1 MLVTMK
7 EILDRASTGNYAV
20 IAPNVFCEIDTRAA
34 IAAAEKLN
42 SPMII
47 DLSVGSTKDIV
58 VTGRNLVDIAKQTA
72 VPVAVN
78 LDHGGDVHKS
88 FDEVTEEIMQA
99 ITAGFTSVMVD
110 RSSLPYEENIKETAI
125 LAKIAHSM
133 GVTVESELG
142 HVGSGSKYDTDG
154 SSMYTDPA
162 MAKDFVERTGI
173 VCLAVAV
180 GTAHGVYTSTPKLD
194 FDRIKAIKKE
204 VGNLPL
210 VVHGSSGVPYA
221 DLAKAG
227 TMGINKVNMGFDFM
241 DNIAKSLQKR
251 DFSGAN
257 SYNVWQYIQEAYMEK
272 ALEMIEYLGSKDK
285 SWKVEGSYCTAASK
299 LLGEGGEG

>member
-7 EILDRASTGNYAV
+7 EILDRASAGNYAV
-20 IAPNVFCEIDTRAA
+20 VAPNVFSELDTRAA
-34 IAAAEKLN
+34 IAAAEKLG

-58 VTGRNLVDIAKQTA
+58 VTGHNLVEIAEQTA

-88 FDEVTEEIMQA
+88 FEEVTTEIMCA
-99 ITAGFTSVMVD
+99 IKAGFTSVMVD
-110 RSSLPYEENIKETAI
+110 RSSLPYEENVKETAI

-142 HVGSGSKYDTDG
+142 HVGSGSNYAEDG
-154 SSMYTDPA
+154 ASMYTDPA
-162 MAKDFVERTGI
+162 LAKDFVDRTGI
-173 VCLAVAV
+173 DCLAVAV

-194 FDRIKAIKKE
+194 YDRIKAIKKK
-204 VGNLPL
+204 VGGLPL
-210 VVHGSSGVPYA
+210 VIHGSSGVSHE
-221 DLAKAG
+221 DLHQAS
-227 TMGINKVNMGFDFM
+227 TVGINKVNMGFDFM
-241 DNIAKSLQKR
+241 DHIVKDLAKR

-257 SYNVWQYIQEAYMEK
+257 AYNIWQYIQEAYMEK
-272 ALEMIEYLGSKDK
+272 ALEMIKCLGSDGKT
-285 SWKVEGSYCTAASK
+285 WKVERVDCTAASK
-299 LLGEGGEG
+299 LLGAGGEG

>member
-99 ITAGFTSVMVD
+99 ITAGLTSVMVD
-110 RSSLPYEENIKETAI
+110 RSSLPYEENVKETAI

-173 VCLAVAV
+173 DCLAVAV

-204 VGNLPL
+204 VGNLLL

>member
-1 MLVTMK
+1 
-7 EILDRASTGNYAV
+7 
-20 IAPNVFCEIDTRAA
+20 
-34 IAAAEKLN
+34 
-42 SPMII
+42 
-47 DLSVGSTKDIV
+47 
-58 VTGRNLVDIAKQTA
+58 
-72 VPVAVN
+72 
-78 LDHGGDVHKS
+78 
-88 FDEVTEEIMQA
+88 
-99 ITAGFTSVMVD
+99 MVD
-110 RSSLPYEENIKETAI
+110 RSSLPYEENVKETAI

-173 VCLAVAV
+173 DCLAVAV

-285 SWKVEGSYCTAASK
+285 SWKVEGTYCTAASK

>member
-1 MLVTMK
+1 M
-7 EILDRASTGNYAV
+7 
-20 IAPNVFCEIDTRAA
+20 
-34 IAAAEKLN
+34 
-42 SPMII
+42 
-47 DLSVGSTKDIV
+47 
-58 VTGRNLVDIAKQTA
+58 
-72 VPVAVN
+72 N

-110 RSSLPYEENIKETAI
+110 RSSLPYEENVKETAI

-173 VCLAVAV
+173 DCLAVAV

>member
-99 ITAGFTSVMVD
+99 ITAGFTSV
-110 RSSLPYEENIKETAI
+110 
-125 LAKIAHSM
+125 
-133 GVTVESELG
+133 
-142 HVGSGSKYDTDG
+142 DG
-154 SSMYTDPA
+154 GPLQPA
-162 MAKDFVERTGI
+162 
-173 VCLAVAV
+173 L
-180 GTAHGVYTSTPKLD
+180 
-194 FDRIKAIKKE
+194 
-204 VGNLPL
+204 
-210 VVHGSSGVPYA
+210 
-221 DLAKAG
+221 
-227 TMGINKVNMGFDFM
+227 
-241 DNIAKSLQKR
+241 
-251 DFSGAN
+251 
-257 SYNVWQYIQEAYMEK
+257 
-272 ALEMIEYLGSKDK
+272 
-285 SWKVEGSYCTAASK
+285 
-299 LLGEGGEG
+299 